1 VKAPC
6 FFIGYPSKTA
16 RGIGNTV
23 VQTKLTILCENS
35 VGVPFGVIGE
45 HGFACFVETEQGN
58 YLFDTGQ
65 GFAITQ
71 NALALGKDLASIR
84 VIMISHGHYDH
95 TGGLP
100 AVLKIRGAVDVFGH
114 PDMFT
119 RRVWSSEG
127 ETRFVG
133 IPFRRPYLEGLGA
146 QFRLGVDLVEVGPG
160 VYLTG
165 EIPRKGAFEKG
176 DDKMSAILPD
186 GNTIQP
192 DPINDDLSL
201 IIDSKKGLVIIL
213 GCAHAGLIN
222 IIDYAL
228 EKMNKDRIHAI
239 IGGTHLGFSDDA
251 QFEETVNVLDR
262 YQIDLLGVSHCTG
275 LVKAS
280 MLHARLQ
287 ERFFFG
293 TVGAVLEA

>member
-1 VKAPC
+1 LK
-6 FFIGYPSKTA
+6 
-16 RGIGNTV
+16 
-23 VQTKLTILCENS
+23 TKLTILCENS

-71 NALALGKDLASIR
+71 NALALGKDLASIKA
-84 VIMISHGHYDH
+84 ILISHGHYDH

-119 RRVWSSEG
+119 QRVWSSEG

-133 IPFRRPYLEGLGA
+133 IPYRRPYLEGLGA
-146 QFRLGVDLVEVGPG
+146 RFRLGTDLVAVGPG

-165 EIPRKGAFEKG
+165 EIPRRSKFEKG
-176 DDKMSAILPD
+176 DDKMSAILPSGD
-186 GNTIQP
+186 TIHP
-192 DPINDDLSL
+192 DPIKDDLSVIL
-201 IIDSKKGLVIIL
+201 DTDKGLVIIL

-222 IIDYAL
+222 IIEYAL

-239 IGGTHLGFSDDA
+239 IGGTHLGFSGDA
-251 QFEETVNVLDR
+251 QFEETLRLLDQ

-275 LVKAS
+275 LVKAAR
-280 MLHARLQ
+280 LHARLQ

-293 TVGAVLEA
+293 TVGTMLEA